1 MSSTEHED
9 PPNARRGMAVR
20 GWLCQNVSLGAAFGA
35 FGITILPLQKEFGIS
50 RGEVTLGLSLA
61 VLAMSLCGP
70 LAAALIGRAG
80 IRRTM
85 LLGISLSGAGY
96 LLIAFAPDFWLALA
110 AYGLLIG
117 PGLAMSGPLPV
128 SVLANNWFQPRPG
141 RAVGFVNMPLL
152 VALLPILGQLVI
164 EQGGLRALYLALTGL
179 HLAAIPLIWGVA
191 DRPAG
196 QSEAPAP
203 IHFVSAA
210 VTARSLLR
218 QPAFWAM
225 VIGAG
230 LLNAIGITG
239 VSHIVPLARE
249 IGASPVDASL
259 IAGLSGGASMVGA
272 LLAGVICDRLGA
284 ARTLSLIAAAFAVSW
299 LVLGESAWS
308 VLIGLPV
315 LVIGLC
321 AASVFPSVNLL
332 ASDLWGSRALPHVLG
347 LFGLLTLPLTFALP
361 PLAGALHDAGGG
373 YRPVALA
380 IAASASAVWLIFHM
394 LARAASRRSPRDA
407 SEALV

>member
-1 MSSTEHED
+1 
-9 PPNARRGMAVR
+9 
-20 GWLCQNVSLGAAFGA
+20 
-35 FGITILPLQKEFGIS
+35 
-50 RGEVTLGLSLA
+50 
-61 VLAMSLCGP
+61 
-70 LAAALIGRAG
+70 
-80 IRRTM
+80 
-85 LLGISLSGAGY
+85 
-96 LLIAFAPDFWLALA
+96 
-110 AYGLLIG
+110 
-117 PGLAMSGPLPV
+117 LPV

-152 VALLPILGQLVI
+152 VALLPILGQFVI

-179 HLAAIPLIWGVA
+179 HLAAIPLVWGVV

-210 VTARSLLR
+210 VTARSLVR

-230 LLNAIGITG
+230 VLNAIGITG

-284 ARTLSLIAAAFAVSW
+284 ARTLSLIAAAFAVS
-299 LVLGESAWS
+299 
-308 VLIGLPV
+308 
-315 LVIGLC
+315 
-321 AASVFPSVNLL
+321 
-332 ASDLWGSRALPHVLG
+332 
-347 LFGLLTLPLTFALP
+347 
-361 PLAGALHDAGGG
+361 
-373 YRPVALA
+373 
-380 IAASASAVWLIFHM
+380 
-394 LARAASRRSPRDA
+394 
-407 SEALV
+407 